1 MSSQPLSAPPPSGSP
16 PPPPS
21 PPTVPSLKCTLL
33 GDASTGKTA
42 LRQCFIAP
50 NIPFSGSY
58 RATIGCD
65 FLSGRFRTRGEEE
78 GVTGKGGAGEE
89 VVLQVWDTA
98 GQERFRSLAPAF
110 YRSSHACVL
119 VYSLTSAD
127 APSTIAAHL
136 ASWFRD
142 FAEKCPVGS
151 GSGKEEEDEE
161 LRKFAWVAVG
171 TKADEADAKGGRR
184 HEEISEEV
192 ERMLEKLL
200 PRRLGPT
207 AGPPSS
213 SRQNL
218 PPPPTMK
225 VEVLP
230 PRRGRRVEKPTQVKP
245 LAVDP
250 TASNREPPP
259 PAESA
264 KPPPTSISMA
274 PSTSSSTTA
283 SASLSVSASTSAT
296 ASSTDIPSD
305 LEPPEP
311 VLDLLTSTSPPSPP
325 PHFGTAGAPPAIWVG
340 GPFSSDDP
348 VLGTAKEEEIEAFA
362 LEPDHRAESGPPF
375 VNYDP
380 SGKVGPKA
388 AELEAEQRQEDPAV
402 EVLHGEGEEG
412 NGVDADDEHDRE
424 GEENRRGTR
433 TDEDGEEEYDFTR
446 DGIKHFRRTS
456 AKTGEG
462 VDEVFDYLA
471 RRALFHLR
479 QRRSVSGPTAGS
491 NGAGAGDKK
500 KGVIKVNEHEKR
512 STGKKI
518 KEACC
523 S

>member
-1 MSSQPLSAPPPSGSP
+1 MSQQQPLSAPPPSGAP

-21 PPTVPSLKCTLL
+21 PPSIPSLKAVLL

-42 LRQCFIAP
+42 ARQRFVTP
-50 NIPFSGSY
+50 DVPFSGSY

-65 FLSGRFRTRGEEE
+65 FLSRRKRIAPGPGE
-78 GVTGKGGAGEE
+78 GGTGMEE
-89 VVLQVWDTA
+89 VVMQVWDTA

-119 VYSLTSAD
+119 VYSLTSPESPA
-127 APSTIAAHL
+127 TIAAHL

-151 GSGKEEEDEE
+151 GSGEEDDEE
-161 LRKFAWVAVG
+161 LRRFAWVAVG

-192 ERMLEKLL
+192 ERTLEKLL
-200 PRRLGPT
+200 PRRRG
-207 AGPPSS
+207 PSS
-213 SRQNL
+213 SSTAGGGKGTGQDL

-225 VEVLP
+225 VDVLP
-230 PRRGRRVEKPTQVKP
+230 PRRRKGEKKKIVKP
-245 LAVDP
+245 PAVDP
-250 TASNREPPP
+250 VASDREPPP

-264 KPPPTSISMA
+264 KPPPQSSSMA
-274 PSTSSSTTA
+274 PSASTSTNG
-283 SASLSVSASTSAT
+283 SASLSVSATTSAT
-296 ASSTDIPSD
+296 TSTTDLPSS
-305 LEPPEP
+305 LEPPEAI
-311 VLDLLTSTSPPSPP
+311 LDLLTSTSPPSPP

-340 GPFSSDDP
+340 GPFSSNDP
-348 VLGTAKEEEIEAFA
+348 VLGTANDDEIEAFEV
-362 LEPDHRAESGPPF
+362 EPDHRADKGPPYG
-375 VNYDP
+375 NYDP
-380 SGKVGPKA
+380 PTEGRGVKEVERA
-388 AELEAEQRQEDPAV
+388 REERQEDPAV
-402 EVLHGEGEEG
+402 EVLHGVGREGNGEGEEEGEEG
-412 NGVDADDEHDRE
+412 EEDERQE
-424 GEENRRGTR
+424 GG
-433 TDEDGEEEYDFTR
+433 GEEYDFSR

-462 VDEVFDYLA
+462 VEEVFDYLA

-479 QRRSVSGPTAGS
+479 QRRSVSGAGQDK
-491 NGAGAGDKK
+491 DKK
-500 KGVIKVNEHEKR
+500 QGVIKVNEHEKQ